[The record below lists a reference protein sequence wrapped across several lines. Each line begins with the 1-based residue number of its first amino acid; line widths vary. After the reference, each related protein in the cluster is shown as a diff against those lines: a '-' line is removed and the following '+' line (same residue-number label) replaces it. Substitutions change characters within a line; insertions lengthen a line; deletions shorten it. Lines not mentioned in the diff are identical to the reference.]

1 MDNEGT
7 EASGVSPLRAGA
19 IQMHELYQE
28 LKNAGFT
35 RREALDLIA
44 RSIVLGAGSAIED
57 ARDDDND

>member
-1 MDNEGT
+1 MSNNEN
-7 EASGVSPLRAGA
+7 SPDDMSPLAAGA

-28 LKNAGFT
+28 LKRAGFT

-57 ARDDDND
+57 AREDD

>member
-1 MDNEGT
+1 MANENSEPT
-7 EASGVSPLRAGA
+7 NDMSPLAAGA

-28 LKNAGFT
+28 LKRAGFT

-57 ARDDDND
+57 AREDD